1 MCIMCTSGVPPRVPY
16 RCCSFT
22 VVRRLPILPCQAV
35 LTISRTWCAGPGS
48 FLEVT
53 KVLPLLTTVSADHP
67 SFHVVAPSLPGYAW
81 SEGVL
86 EKGFHAKHYAEVC
99 AFCPAIFSLLR

>member
-1 MCIMCTSGVPPRVPY
+1 M
-16 RCCSFT
+16 
-22 VVRRLPILPCQAV
+22 
-35 LTISRTWCAGPGS
+35 
-48 FLEVT
+48 
-53 KVLPLLTTVSADHP
+53 LPLLTAASADHP

-99 AFCPAIFSLLR
+99 WICPYDFLGNALTTVPPDSALQQADGLVGLL